1 MHIVIV
7 DTTLTTPPTGGAQTF
22 LVDLVESLVNRQYR
36 VSVVTQPGSE
46 QRTLGALRRVG
57 AELYSDLWK
66 SFHLP
71 EEKALRLANWVNAND
86 VQVYVV
92 SISPDVGWVTL
103 PLLDSAI
110 ATLSIAH
117 NDVSA
122 FYAPLQHYGPF
133 IDCAVG
139 VSKDIREKIV
149 NLGSIPTDRVRY
161 IPYGVKSLMPSQI
174 EENVERLSA
183 PDQPL
188 CIGYIGR
195 MVQEQKRVMEFLPL
209 VEQLIKGNIQ
219 FELNLIGDGSERS
232 VLEAAFKRAGLE
244 EHVKMWGWLSADQV
258 KVQLRRLDVFVLLS
272 DYEGLPVALLEAMGQ
287 GVVPIVT
294 RIESGN
300 TQLVR
305 NGENGFVV
313 PVGDLPSCVAA
324 LETLANDR
332 NLLIQ
337 TKKAAWA
344 SVQNYSLES
353 TTDAYVECFEDVVR
367 AVKTRHSRTNL
378 PQPFPVMPSCRSK
391 YPTWLRKIKAR
402 LVSIQARS
410 PVLT

>member
-22 LVDLVESLVNRQYR
+22 LVDLAESLVNSQYR

-57 AELYSDLWK
+57 AEPYSDLWK
-66 SFHLP
+66 GFHLP

-86 VQVYVV
+86 VQVYIV

-122 FYAPLQHYGPF
+122 FYAPLRYYGPF

-139 VSKDIREKIV
+139 VSETIREKIV
-149 NLGSIPTDRVRY
+149 DLGSIPTDRVRY

-183 PDQPL
+183 PGQPFR
-188 CIGYIGR
+188 IGYVGR
-195 MVQEQKRVMEFLPL
+195 IVQEQKRVMEFLPL
-209 VEQLIKGNIQ
+209 AEQLTRSNIQ

-232 VLEAAFKRAGLE
+232 VLEAAFKRAGLD

-258 KVQLRRLDVFVLLS
+258 KEQLRRLDAFVLLS
-272 DYEGLPVALLEAMGQ
+272 DYEGLPVALLEGMGQ

-305 NGENGFVV
+305 NSENGFVV
-313 PVGDLPSCVAA
+313 PVGDIQSCVAA
-324 LETLANDR
+324 IQTLANDR
-332 NLLIQ
+332 SLLIKM
-337 TKKAAWA
+337 KKVAWE
-344 SVQNYSLES
+344 SVQKYSLES
-353 TTDAYVECFEDVVR
+353 TTDAYVACFEDVLRVS
-367 AVKTRHSRTNL
+367 KTRDYRSNL

-402 LVSIQARS
+402 LLSF
-410 PVLT
+410 